1 MFSYRSVLGSAWT
14 ITKQH
19 KKLWIFGI
27 LAFFLSAGGEYQILT
42 QILNEDYGA
51 SIYNQ
56 MTSASSMMNPS
67 FWSSLWNVCIS
78 QPRTGLA
85 LLMMMVLMTGF
96 AFLILW
102 ICVKSQIALVKWT
115 KTYLNPKNK
124 DKKVSFWDE
133 ISTCDGKFWPVLGLN
148 ITMKIALILL
158 YSLLSLPL
166 IFLYFKDSGFAILI
180 YTAFFIVFLPLAIS
194 LALILKYS
202 IAGVILEKES
212 FVKSLESGW
221 ALFAKN
227 WLVSLEMAILLFL
240 INFFISLIGIFA
252 LSVVL
257 LPIILTLII
266 FNFALPLYLI
276 VIVTFLLLVTIAAAL
291 MSFQTSAWTVLFLE
305 LKGDVKS
312 NTVKAKIERIFSKK
326 TKTTRKTKK

>member
-1 MFSYRSVLGSAWT
+1 MFSYRSVLGSSWA

-56 MTSASSMMNPS
+56 IASGSSIISLS
-67 FWSSLWNVCIS
+67 FWSSLWSVCIS
-78 QPRTGLA
+78 QPKTGLII
-85 LLMMMVLMTGF
+85 LMMMVLMTGF

-115 KTYLNPKNK
+115 KTYLNTKNK

-133 ISTCDGKFWPVLGLN
+133 VSTSDGKFWPVLGIN
-148 ITMKIALILL
+148 ITMKVALILL

-166 IFLYFKDSGFAILI
+166 IFLYFKDSNFTILI
-180 YTAFFIVFLPLAIS
+180 YTVFFIIFLPLAIS

-202 IAGVILEKES
+202 IAGIILEKES

-221 ALFAKN
+221 KLFIKN

-240 INFFISLIGIFA
+240 INFFVSLVCVFA
-252 LSVVL
+252 LSVII
-257 LPIILTLII
+257 LPIILALII
-266 FNFALPLYLI
+266 FNLAIPLYIL
-276 VIVTFLLLVTIAAAL
+276 VIVTFLLIVTIAAAL
-291 MSFQTSAWTVLFLE
+291 MSFQTSAWTILFLE

-312 NTVKAKIERIFSKK
+312 NTVKAKLERIFSKK
-326 TKTTRKTKK
+326 TKKTRKTKK